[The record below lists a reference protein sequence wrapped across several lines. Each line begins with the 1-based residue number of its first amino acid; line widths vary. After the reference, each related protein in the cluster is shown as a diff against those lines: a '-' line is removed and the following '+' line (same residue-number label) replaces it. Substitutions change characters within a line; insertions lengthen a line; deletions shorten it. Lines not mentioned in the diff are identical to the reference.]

1 MSGRNINV
9 AIRCR
14 AVLGLAAALA
24 TCAGPAVSQTNA
36 VSFPP
41 SRALKDVTAWLQHD
55 TPLGPAQVV
64 DIGPS
69 AVTAVTSAA
78 PMGKTRGFF
87 ATVSSEALDPHIVDE
102 DALASWSIPVEVD
115 CDKRLLRLGA
125 MTGYRSRDLQS
136 DPRVVREADSD
147 WVNPTP
153 SAPLGAVVR
162 GLCDRNFRR
171 PLMGR
176 ASAAAPSRSPE
187 PVRSAAAA
195 DPPRLAQRATS
206 RSTPAPGA
214 KPEAGGS
221 VAVQIGASP
230 NLSDIQGLLR
240 RFKATFAGDLSGLT
254 ANVATVQLEG
264 KTMNRALISG
274 FGSAAEA
281 TAFCKKLSA
290 AGQAC
295 FVKR

>member
-24 TCAGPAVSQTNA
+24 TCAAPAVSQTNA

-41 SRALKDVTAWLQHD
+41 SRALKDITAWLQHD

-64 DIGPS
+64 DISPS

-78 PMGKTRGFF
+78 PIGQTRGFL

-136 DPRVVREADSD
+136 DPRVVREADSG

-162 GLCDRNFRR
+162 GLCDRDFRR

-176 ASAAAPSRSPE
+176 TGAVASSKSPE
-187 PVRSAAAA
+187 PAKSAATV
-195 DPPRLAQRATS
+195 DPPRLALR
-206 RSTPAPGA
+206 PAPAA
-214 KPEAGGS
+214 KPGAGGS
-221 VAVQIGASP
+221 VAVQVGASP
-230 NLSDIQGLLR
+230 SLTDIQSLLR
-240 RFKATFAGDLSGLT
+240 RFNETFARDLEGLT
-254 ANVATVQLEG
+254 ASVATVQLQG
-264 KTMNRALISG
+264 KTVNRALISG

-281 TAFCKKLSA
+281 SAFCRKLA
-290 AGQAC
+290 TAGQAC
-295 FVKR
+295 FVRR

>member
-9 AIRCR
+9 AIRRR
-14 AVLGLAAALA
+14 AGLGFAAAALA
-24 TCAGPAVSQTNA
+24 ISAAPALGQTNA

-41 SRALKDVTAWLQHD
+41 SRALKDVTAWLQRD
-55 TPLGPAQVV
+55 TPLVPAQVV

-69 AVTAVTSAA
+69 AITAVTSTA
-78 PMGKTRGFF
+78 PMGQTHGFF

-136 DPRVVREADSD
+136 DPRVVRQADSD

-162 GLCDRNFRR
+162 GLCDRDFRR
-171 PLMGR
+171 PLTGR
-176 ASAAAPSRSPE
+176 TSAAAPARSPE
-187 PVRSAAAA
+187 PAKPAALRSVPAA
-195 DPPRLAQRATS
+195 DP
-206 RSTPAPGA
+206 G
-214 KPEAGGS
+214 AGGD

-230 NLSDIQGLLR
+230 SLVDIQGLLR
-240 RFKATFAGDLSGLT
+240 RFKATFAHELEGLT
-254 ANVATVQLEG
+254 ASVATVQLEG
-264 KTMNRALISG
+264 KTVNRALISG

-281 TAFCKKLSA
+281 TAFCRKLTT

-295 FVKR
+295 FVRR

>member
-1 MSGRNINV
+1 MSGRSINV
-9 AIRCR
+9 AIPCR

-24 TCAGPAVSQTNA
+24 ACAAPAAGQTNS
-36 VSFPP
+36 VSYPP

-55 TPLGPAQVV
+55 TPLAPAQVV
-64 DIGPS
+64 DISPS

-78 PMGKTRGFF
+78 PMGQTRGFF
-87 ATVSSEALDPHIVDE
+87 ATVSSEALDPQIVDQ

-115 CDKRLLRLGA
+115 CDKHLLRLGA

-153 SAPLGAVVR
+153 TAPLGAVVR
-162 GLCDRNFRR
+162 GLCDRDFRR

-176 ASAAAPSRSPE
+176 TGAAAPSRSPD
-187 PVRSAAAA
+187 PARSAATV
-195 DPPRLAQRATS
+195 DPPRLALR
-206 RSTPAPGA
+206 PAPAA
-214 KPEAGGS
+214 KPGAGS
-221 VAVQIGASP
+221 AVAVQIGASP
-230 NLSDIQGLLR
+230 SLTELQGLLR
-240 RFKATFAGDLSGLT
+240 RFKERFAGDLGGLA
-254 ANVATVQLEG
+254 ANVATVQLDG
-264 KTMNRALISG
+264 RTMNRALISG

-295 FVKR
+295 FVRR